1 MEFFNP
7 FNGVNANTG
16 PEKVRY
22 NLVKTTDN
30 NNHTVYQLKQQINN
44 GEQVKVG
51 YDVLL
56 TTNEIIVNLGESNE
70 MTLEE
75 LLNSLINRIEELEK
89 KP

>member
-44 GEQVKVG
+44 GE
-51 YDVLL
+51 
-56 TTNEIIVNLGESNE
+56 
-70 MTLEE
+70 
-75 LLNSLINRIEELEK
+75 
-89 KP
+89 